1 MIAILFDCENVSS
14 THIPF
19 ILQRLKRFG
28 KVVLKYA
35 FKDWS
40 KPSDWTQQVVE
51 EYGMIPIQV
60 FRHKNFKNTSDLKI
74 QASAYKILYESTIE
88 HICIVSSDSDFRDIA
103 LEIQAKGKISIGFGE
118 MKTPESL
125 QNAYTHFIHL
135 QSKTTNNNQ
144 ATTNKS
150 ATNKTPATNN
160 NKQTST
166 KNATQSKPKELM
178 ILENAIQALQDT
190 TGFCQVAK
198 LTNYLSKQ
206 NNTYTLKGIFNAS
219 KWVNVFKRYP
229 SNLHYEYTGTN
240 NRILVVRIKGKN

>member
-40 KPSDWTQQVVE
+40 RQSDWTQQVVE

-74 QASAYKILYESTIE
+74 QASAYKILYESNIE

-135 QSKTTNNNQ
+135 QSKITNNNQ
-144 ATTNKS
+144 AITNKS
-150 ATNKTPATNN
+150 ATNKTPTTNS
-160 NKQTST
+160 KQIST
-166 KNATQSKPKELM
+166 KSATPPKPKELM
-178 ILENAIQALQDT
+178 ILENAIQSLRDKQ
-190 TGFCQVAK
+190 GFCQVAK
-198 LTNYLSKQ
+198 LARYLARQDS
-206 NNTYTLKGIFNAS
+206 TYTLQGIFRAK
-219 KWVNVFKRYP
+219 KWANVFDRYP
-229 SNLHYEYTGTN
+229 SNLHYELT
-240 NRILVVRIKGKN
+240 GKNNSTLIVCIKN

>member
-40 KPSDWTQQVVE
+40 RQSDWTQQVVE

-60 FRHKNFKNTSDLKI
+60 FRHKSFKNTSDLKI
-74 QASAYKILYESTIE
+74 QASAYKILYESNIE

-135 QSKTTNNNQ
+135 QSKITNNNQ
-144 ATTNKS
+144 AITNKS
-150 ATNKTPATNN
+150 ATNKTPTTNS
-160 NKQTST
+160 KQIST
-166 KNATQSKPKELM
+166 KSATPPKPKELM
-178 ILENAIQALQDT
+178 ILENAIQALQDKQ
-190 TGFCQVAK
+190 GFCQVAK
-198 LTNYLSKQ
+198 LARYLARQ
-206 NNTYTLKGIFNAS
+206 DNTYTLQGIFRAK
-219 KWVNVFKRYP
+219 KWANVFDRYP
-229 SNLHYEYTGTN
+229 SNLHYELT
-240 NRILVVRIKGKN
+240 GKNNSTLIVCIKN

>member
-60 FRHKNFKNTSDLKI
+60 FRHKSFKNTSDLKI
-74 QASAYKILYESTIE
+74 QASAYKILYESNIE

-135 QSKTTNNNQ
+135 QSKITNNNQ
-144 ATTNKS
+144 AITNKS
-150 ATNKTPATNN
+150 ATTNS
-160 NKQTST
+160 KQLST
-166 KNATQSKPKELM
+166 KSATPPKPKELM
-178 ILENAIQALQDT
+178 ILENAIQALQDKQ
-190 TGFCQVAK
+190 GFCQVAK

-240 NRILVVRIKGKN
+240 NRILIVRIKGKN

>member
-19 ILQRLKRFG
+19 ILQRLEQFG

-60 FRHKNFKNTSDLKI
+60 FRHKSFKNTSDLKI
-74 QASAYKILYESTIE
+74 QASAYKILYESNIE

-135 QSKTTNNNQ
+135 QSKITNNNQ

-150 ATNKTPATNN
+150 ATNKTLATNN
-160 NKQTST
+160 NRQIST
-166 KNATQSKPKELM
+166 KSATQSKPKELI
-178 ILENAIQALQDT
+178 ILENAIQALQDKQ
-190 TGFCQVAK
+190 GFCQVAK
-198 LTNYLSKQ
+198 LARYLAQQ
-206 NNTYTLKGIFNAS
+206 NSTYTLRGIFGAK
-219 KWVNVFKRYP
+219 KWANVFDRYP
-229 SNLHYEYTGTN
+229 SYLHYELTGTN
-240 NRILVVRIKGKN
+240 NSTLIVRIKGKN

>member
-40 KPSDWTQQVVE
+40 RQSDWTQQVVE

-60 FRHKNFKNTSDLKI
+60 FRHKSFKNTSDLKI
-74 QASAYKILYESTIE
+74 QASAYKILYESNIE

-125 QNAYTHFIHL
+125 QNAYTHFIYL
-135 QSKTTNNNQ
+135 QSKITNNNQ

-150 ATNKTPATNN
+150 ATNKTPTTNS
-160 NKQTST
+160 KQIST
-166 KNATQSKPKELM
+166 KSAIPPKPKELV
-178 ILENAIQALQDT
+178 ILENAIQSLQDKQ
-190 TGFCQVAK
+190 GFCQVAK
-198 LTNYLSKQ
+198 LARYLARQDS
-206 NNTYTLKGIFNAS
+206 TYTLQGIFRAK
-219 KWVNVFKRYP
+219 KWADIFDRYS
-229 SNLHYEYTGTN
+229 SNLHYELT
-240 NRILVVRIKGKN
+240 GKNNSTLIVCIKN

>member
-60 FRHKNFKNTSDLKI
+60 FRHKSFKNTSDLKI
-74 QASAYKILYESTIE
+74 QASAYKILYESNIE

-150 ATNKTPATNN
+150 ATSKTPATNN

-178 ILENAIQALQDT
+178 ILENAIQSLRDKQ
-190 TGFCQVAK
+190 GFCQVVKLARYLAQQNGNHTLRGMFRAK
-198 LTNYLSKQ
+198 
-206 NNTYTLKGIFNAS
+206 
-219 KWVNVFKRYP
+219 KWADVFDRYP
-229 SNLHYEYTGTN
+229 SNLHYELT
-240 NRILVVRIKGKN
+240 GKNNSTLIVCIKN